1 MSNVFNS
8 NDQDQ
13 KPSIW
18 GVVLKIVI
26 YAAGVLAA
34 YFGINAAAHAI
45 W

>member
-1 MSNVFNS
+1 MSNKFNYD
-8 NDQDQ
+8 DQDE

-34 YFGINAAAHAI
+34 YFGLNAAAHAI